1 MDGWLQYFYWLFVS
15 LWWGILQENSNFCQ
29 CIGSSS
35 LKLAKIEKRQRVIFE
50 PWKSNFTRMT
60 GTWYLY
66 WGTNT
71 STGTSVESQQK
82 CGAPPLGVYSWIS
95 SAWTWDSSTAH
106 SCLGGTP
113 LVWLWFFFNWHSIQ
127 EYCFLC
133 NNPSVLSL
141 LQSLQACVSLKA
153 RPIYSC
159 VFSLVSITA
168 IPPNKPLPL

>member
-1 MDGWLQYFYWLFVS
+1 MVGCNTLLTICEFGGGAYFKRTPIF
-15 LWWGILQENSNFCQ
+15 GQ

-35 LKLAKIEKRQRVIFE
+35 LKLAKREETESYFE

-60 GTWYLY
+60 GTWYSH

-82 CGAPPLGVYSWIS
+82 CGAPTLGVYSWIS

-106 SCLGGTP
+106 SARGTP

-133 NNPSVLSL
+133 NNPLVLLSFRAYRLKGQSEGSSYL
-141 LQSLQACVSLKA
+141 LLC
-153 RPIYSC
+153 
-159 VFSLVSITA
+159 FLVSITA
-168 IPPNKPLPL
+168 ISP